1 MLRIANVIEALTG
14 NKPANAQAI
23 ISEAFVDSRQ
33 VLPAGMFVALP
44 GERTDGHDH
53 VAQAF
58 ELGAGLAIIEKEIGS
73 QFPVIDLTHPVPDNG
88 YIIPSGPFCLK
99 VENSLAALQKVA
111 GYWRKKLSVKVI
123 GITGS
128 IGKSTTKELT
138 GDVLS
143 QHYRTLKSRG
153 NLNNEIGLPLSILR
167 LSSGHQRAVL
177 EMGFYL
183 PGEIRQLCEMAR
195 PSIGVVTNVGPVHAA
210 RVGSMDIIARGK
222 AELVES
228 LPQNG
233 AAILNFDDP
242 LVLGM
247 AEYTDARLFYYGL
260 DPRADLWASD
270 VESLGLNGIRFQL
283 HYEKEVIH
291 LRVPL
296 VGTHS
301 VYTVLRAVSVALLEG
316 LTWQEIID
324 GLQLGRSQLRM
335 VAVNTQSG
343 ATLLDDSYN
352 SSPESCVAALNVL
365 SEMQGRRIAVLGDM
379 LELGAFEEQG
389 HVKVGKR
396 VAEVCDI
403 LVAVGERSKITVKA
417 ALAAGM
423 PKGNIFW
430 FSKVPRVTAFLQ
442 TYLAAGDVA
451 LIKGSLGMA
460 MSQIVTALEVVHD

>member
-153 NLNNEIGLPLSILR
+153 NLNNEIEIG
-167 LSSGHQRAVL
+167 RASCR
-177 EMGFYL
+177 E
-183 PGEIRQLCEMAR
+183 
-195 PSIGVVTNVGPVHAA
+195 
-210 RVGSMDIIARGK
+210 RV
-222 AELVES
+222 
-228 LPQNG
+228 
-233 AAILNFDDP
+233 
-242 LVLGM
+242 
-247 AEYTDARLFYYGL
+247 
-260 DPRADLWASD
+260 
-270 VESLGLNGIRFQL
+270 
-283 HYEKEVIH
+283 
-291 LRVPL
+291 
-296 VGTHS
+296 
-301 VYTVLRAVSVALLEG
+301 
-316 LTWQEIID
+316 
-324 GLQLGRSQLRM
+324 
-335 VAVNTQSG
+335 
-343 ATLLDDSYN
+343 
-352 SSPESCVAALNVL
+352 
-365 SEMQGRRIAVLGDM
+365 
-379 LELGAFEEQG
+379 
-389 HVKVGKR
+389 
-396 VAEVCDI
+396 
-403 LVAVGERSKITVKA
+403 
-417 ALAAGM
+417 
-423 PKGNIFW
+423 
-430 FSKVPRVTAFLQ
+430 
-442 TYLAAGDVA
+442 
-451 LIKGSLGMA
+451 
-460 MSQIVTALEVVHD
+460 